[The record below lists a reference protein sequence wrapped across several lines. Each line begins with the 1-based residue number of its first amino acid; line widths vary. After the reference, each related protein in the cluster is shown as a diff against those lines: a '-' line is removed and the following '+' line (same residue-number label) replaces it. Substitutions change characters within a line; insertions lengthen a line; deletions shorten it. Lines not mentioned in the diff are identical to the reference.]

1 MSNTKT
7 LRQIVMDAA
16 EELERNLVPD
26 PRFDARALF
35 AHAYKLDMAHMLLYQ
50 EETAEA
56 LIPRF
61 FANEA
66 ALQKAEEDFAELII
80 RRARREP
87 LQQILGTTGFYGRE
101 FYVTSDVLCP
111 RADTETLIDTVLG
124 DVEAWKKQAAN
135 VDKQYRSLLDLCT
148 GSGCIAIT
156 LALEADFK
164 PVVAVDISEP
174 ALKIAQNNATYN
186 KVGNIEFLASDLY
199 SALPEYMERT
209 GLRSFDVIV
218 SNPPYIPSE
227 VVDTLEPEVR
237 DHEPRIALDGTADGL
252 YFYREIIRRSPEFL
266 SPEGSIYF
274 EIGYDQGQSV
284 SALLQEAGFRDIRV
298 IRDLGDNDRVVTGH
312 L

>member
-1 MSNTKT
+1 MNTTKT
-7 LRQIVMDAA
+7 LRQIVTDAA

-56 LIPRF
+56 LIPRY
-61 FANEA
+61 FANEE
-66 ALQKAEEDFAELII
+66 ALKKAEQDFTELIK

-101 FYVTSDVLCP
+101 FFVTSDVLCP
-111 RADTETLIDTVLG
+111 RADTETLIDTVLS
-124 DVEAWKKQAAN
+124 DVDAWKKKAEN
-135 VDKQYRSLLDLCT
+135 VDKENRSLLDLCT

-156 LALEADFK
+156 LAL
-164 PVVAVDISEP
+164 DISQA
-174 ALKIAQNNATYN
+174 ALKIAKNNATYN
-186 KVGNIEFLASDLY
+186 KCGSIEFLASDLY
-199 SALPEYMERT
+199 LALPEYMERT
-209 GLRSFDVIV
+209 GLPSFDVIV
-218 SNPPYIPSE
+218 SNPPYIPSD

-252 YFYREIIRRSPEFL
+252 HFYREIIRRSPEFL

-274 EIGYDQGQSV
+274 EIGYDQGQAV

-298 IRDLGDNDRVVTGH
+298 IRDLGEKDRVVTGH